1 MRWPHII
8 LSQFPHVIVIKTVF
22 GRFFDV
28 EKVHYLRKDPS
39 GWKGL
44 GRVLVRLFFQ
54 ICFAVETKFRC
65 IANIHGL
72 FLLCRWKGFYSTG

>member
-8 LSQFPHVIVIKTVF
+8 LSQRPHVIVIKTLF
-22 GRFFDV
+22 GRFFVV
-28 EKVHYLRKDPS
+28 EKEHYLCKDLS

-44 GRVLVRLFFQ
+44 GSVQVRLFFR
-54 ICFAVETKFRC
+54 ICFVVETKFGC

-72 FLLCRWKGFYSTG
+72 FLLCRWKGFNSTG